1 MLLQMAPARYI
12 RGPRQVYLWP
22 PPRHH
27 IVTLE
32 LNPKMLYAGWF
43 GVG

>member
-1 MLLQMAPARYI
+1 MAPARYI
-12 RGPRQVYLWP
+12 FGPRQVNLWP